1 MIFIR
6 LFSADA
12 PEVSPVRRCEQI
24 TVLQLRNVQSRAA
37 VLKWLLTAG
46 CKRWRRNEW
55 RIFIINILLLW
66 LQARI
71 LVFSGERILSPS
83 PSLSPAPLS
92 SLLFLH
98 QTSFYLNSHSLW
110 LHSRWVQRCF
120 WPTKSSILS
129 TNRSGC
135 RPTPTSSRSVISP
148 HYFLSHNN
156 KTLVVSQM
164 YLQMCLSSWRQKN
177 NRNTDLH
184 LLISRKS
191 KVQLRL
197 MGSFAGVVLQ
207 NVSHRLHVFIFWL

>member
-135 RPTPTSSRSVISP
+135 RPTPTVITVRHLPSLFP
-148 HYFLSHNN
+148 VTQQQDAGCESDVPADVFVFL
-156 KTLVVSQM
+156 KTEKQ
-164 YLQMCLSSWRQKN
+164 QKYWF
-177 NRNTDLH
+177 T
-184 LLISRKS
+184 
-191 KVQLRL
+191 
-197 MGSFAGVVLQ
+197 FAD
-207 NVSHRLHVFIFWL
+207 